1 MSTIWCGFIDEQRS
15 TWIRTLQKHVKNF
28 EESPETW
35 KKVVQNTPFEIIKQL
50 ALTVKQFQH
59 STHYEPLHYA
69 AISGNLG
76 LYKYIHD
83 KMEDKIP
90 QTGSKAHGLFTSVI
104 SLRHPGISFW
114 S

>member
-1 MSTIWCGFIDEQRS
+1 MHDALKTQYCYPDLIDFQYAPL
-15 TWIRTLQKHVKNF
+15 TYNL
-28 EESPETW
+28 W
-35 KKVVQNTPFEIIKQL
+35 KKVVKNTPFEIIKQL

-76 LYKYIHD
+76 LYKYIHN

-90 QTGSKAHGLFTSVI
+90 QTDSKV
-104 SLRHPGISFW
+104 R
-114 S
+114 